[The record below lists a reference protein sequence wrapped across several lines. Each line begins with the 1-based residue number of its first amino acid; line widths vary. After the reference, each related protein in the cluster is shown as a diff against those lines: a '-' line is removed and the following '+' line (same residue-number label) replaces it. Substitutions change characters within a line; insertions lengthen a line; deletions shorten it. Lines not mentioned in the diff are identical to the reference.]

1 MELNK
6 MDTNARKEFDNQ
18 FYNHQEEMKGI
29 SELKGMLEEGKQALE
44 DMEEM
49 KTNVQSILE
58 RHIDE
63 INTLKMELAKKK

>member
-1 MELNK
+1 

-29 SELKGMLEEGKQALE
+29 NELKGMLEEVKQALE

-49 KTNVQSILE
+49 KTNVQSIFE